1 MNEIKT
7 EEIYEDFSKDKEMF
21 DFSNYSTKSKYHDDL
36 EKLVNG
42 EIKDKVGGFAI
53 EKFVGLNQKICFF
66 LVD

>member
-1 MNEIKT
+1 
-7 EEIYEDFSKDKEMF
+7 MF

-42 EIKDKVGGFAI
+42 EIKDEIGGFAI
-53 EKFVGLNQKICFF
+53 EKFVGLKQKIYFF